1 MLMSQKEK
9 ELIRKQHGV
18 EFLQSSGLRGAA
30 NQQRSLLGGRREMV
44 EVRSACTRVLLAS
57 SQALKSSRGCGAK
70 PKGWV
75 VGAGSNTRAMG
86 VLKGGGVASQ
96 HMHCRSPPGS
106 VFLALQL
113 QCPSLARKLLR
124 CSYARKSSAAPWVNL
139 IFLLGICRNREES
152 SVLISLSVWSA
163 EAFPSWLWAL

>member
-1 MLMSQKEK
+1 MEWS
-9 ELIRKQHGV
+9 
-18 EFLQSSGLRGAA
+18 FCSLQGREE
-30 NQQRSLLGGRREMV
+30 QQTSRDHCWAGGGRWWKY
-44 EVRSACTRVLLAS
+44 SACTRVLLAS

-86 VLKGGGVASQ
+86 ALKGGGVASQ
-96 HMHCRSPPGS
+96 HLHCHSPPGS

-124 CSYARKSSAAPWVNL
+124 CSCARKSSAAPWVNL
-139 IFLLGICRNREES
+139 IFSLESAGIGRRA
-152 SVLISLSVWSA
+152 VSLSRFRSGLLRPSPPGCGLCDSA
-163 EAFPSWLWAL
+163 KTSKFVHKVCTG